1 MKRDDMWH
9 DPRVDAFIARVR
21 AAAPEL
27 TEEQIENIR
36 RTATGP
42 PIVEPWVETPDQG

>member
-1 MKRDDMWH
+1 MKRDEMWK
-9 DPRVDAFIARVR
+9 DPRVDAFIARLREV
-21 AAAPEL
+21 APEL

-42 PIVEPWVETPDQG
+42 PIVEPWLETPRQG